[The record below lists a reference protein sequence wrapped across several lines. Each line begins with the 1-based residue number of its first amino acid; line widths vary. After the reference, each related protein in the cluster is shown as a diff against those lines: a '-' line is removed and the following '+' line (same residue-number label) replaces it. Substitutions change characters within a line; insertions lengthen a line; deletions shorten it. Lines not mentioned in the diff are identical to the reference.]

1 MEQKDNFD
9 NKPNI
14 INHVIEKLD
23 SYKLLNKKLLVAV
36 SGGADST
43 ALLLICNLIS
53 KEYPISFIPIHIN
66 HNLRTDDSEKDS
78 KFIENLSN
86 RLNMPIIIKNG
97 SIEGNEYSKSGNV
110 ENKLRHIRYK
120 LISDEIIDKKINGLL
135 TAHHLNDHAE
145 TFLMKISRGAGLD
158 GMEGISP
165 YIKQQEFNNIEIYRP
180 LLEIPKKSLYKLCLE
195 MNVFPREDKT
205 NISNKFSRNRIRNN
219 IIPEFEKINTNFLD
233 SIKRVTDLIA
243 STNNYHKEDTNNTLS
258 TINFM
263 EDKFGVCF
271 NRELFNSLNNF
282 NKKFILNFMVKS
294 KWNINILENKH
305 LNYIIE
311 KSESSKR
318 NFSLDLPRPLILTAT
333 NSTLFIKDLNHINNL
348 ELDDEMFINNEGEFT
363 FNSLK
368 LTNYYSSNFTEKV
381 IKDIYWSAQVNGDI
395 NYYPIKVRFPEYGD
409 KYHVY
414 GEKTS
419 KNLSKLF
426 IEKKIPK
433 EWRKDL
439 PIFETKGKILWV
451 AGLPPAKWAK
461 VDPES
466 NKVFN
471 LKLLTNNLFK

>member
-1 MEQKDNFD
+1 
-9 NKPNI
+9 
-14 INHVIEKLD
+14 
-23 SYKLLNKKLLVAV
+23 
-36 SGGADST
+36 
-43 ALLLICNLIS
+43 
-53 KEYPISFIPIHIN
+53 
-66 HNLRTDDSEKDS
+66 
-78 KFIENLSN
+78 
-86 RLNMPIIIKNG
+86 
-97 SIEGNEYSKSGNV
+97 
-110 ENKLRHIRYK
+110 
-120 LISDEIIDKKINGLL
+120 
-135 TAHHLNDHAE
+135 
-145 TFLMKISRGAGLD
+145 
-158 GMEGISP
+158 
-165 YIKQQEFNNIEIYRP
+165 
-180 LLEIPKKSLYKLCLE
+180 
-195 MNVFPREDKT
+195 
-205 NISNKFSRNRIRNN
+205 
-219 IIPEFEKINTNFLD
+219 
-233 SIKRVTDLIA
+233 
-243 STNNYHKEDTNNTLS
+243 
-258 TINFM
+258 
-263 EDKFGVCF
+263 
-271 NRELFNSLNNF
+271 
-282 NKKFILNFMVKS
+282 MVKS

-311 KSESSKR
+311 KSKSSKR

-381 IKDIYWSAQVNGDI
+381 IKDIYWSAQVNGDK
-395 NYYPIKVRFPEYGD
+395 NYYTIKVRFPEYGD

-439 PIFETKGKILWV
+439 PIFETKGKILLV
-451 AGLPPAKWAK
+451 AGLPPAKLAK